1 MYLIFDTETTGLPKS
16 WKAPVFQVN
25 NWPRVIQMAWQ
36 VFDAAGDRIDEYS
49 GLVRPEGFVIPVE
62 AEKVHGISTAA
73 ATEHGTPIAQVLEKF
88 RSAIS
93 RASLLVGHNINF
105 DMNVVGAEFFR
116 LENGNPLAKARRLC
130 TMEVSTNFCAIP
142 GKYGFKWPTLPELHE
157 RLFGESVKELHDAKA
172 DVETCARCFFELKR
186 LGVF

>member
-62 AEKVHGISTAA
+62 AEKVHGISKI
-73 ATEHGTPIAQVLEKF
+73 G
-88 RSAIS
+88 
-93 RASLLVGHNINF
+93 RAHV
-105 DMNVVGAEFFR
+105 
-116 LENGNPLAKARRLC
+116 
-130 TMEVSTNFCAIP
+130 
-142 GKYGFKWPTLPELHE
+142 
-157 RLFGESVKELHDAKA
+157 
-172 DVETCARCFFELKR
+172 
-186 LGVF
+186 